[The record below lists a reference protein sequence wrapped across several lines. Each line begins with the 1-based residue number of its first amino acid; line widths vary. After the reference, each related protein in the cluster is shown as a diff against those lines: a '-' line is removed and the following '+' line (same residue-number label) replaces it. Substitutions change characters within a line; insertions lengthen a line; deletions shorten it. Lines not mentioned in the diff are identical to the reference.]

1 MTNSIITLMGLF
13 IILMVAAYVGIMLLK
28 LNALVRRGHMDID
41 ERCYEYK
48 ARRKVYSNY

>member
-13 IILMVAAYVGIMLLK
+13 IILMVVAYVGIMLLK

-41 ERCYEYK
+41 EKCYEYK
-48 ARRKVYSNY
+48 ARINMYSKY